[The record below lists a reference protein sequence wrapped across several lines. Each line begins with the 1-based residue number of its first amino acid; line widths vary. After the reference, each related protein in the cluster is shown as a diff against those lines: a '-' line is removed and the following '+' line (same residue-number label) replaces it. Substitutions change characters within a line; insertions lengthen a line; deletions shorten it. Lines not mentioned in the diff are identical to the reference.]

1 MSTTNYKAKIN
12 RDQEAKEKMM
22 ASFGEKSVCYSIVIV
37 KANGIQCRALVDTGP
52 GSSYASA
59 ALINPIGTSP
69 IIRDTRQ
76 MEIMSHTTSRKIEL
90 QNLTISNQEGS
101 FRLNL
106 NIQEV
111 EKDILPTVPNPEYK
125 TLFPSYSHLRGV
137 FIDDDDTKAEL
148 PVHIAL
154 GASDFSKLKNNM
166 PARIGKSVSQWQC

>member
-1 MSTTNYKAKIN
+1 
-12 RDQEAKEKMM
+12 MM
-22 ASFGEKSVCYSIVIV
+22 APFGEKSVCYSIVIV

-111 EKDILPTVPNPEYK
+111 EKDILLTVPNPEYK
-125 TLFPSYSHLRGV
+125 TLLQSYSHLRGV

-154 GASDFSKLKNNM
+154 GASDFSKITNNM
-166 PARIGKSVSQWQC
+166 PARIRKSVSQWQS